1 MGVMPVGKLLLTMS
15 VPMVLSMMVQALY
28 NIVDSAFVA
37 MINEEALTAVSLAFP
52 LQNVMI
58 SLGVGTGV
66 GVNVL
71 CSRYLGEKKFE
82 KANSIATHGV
92 ILATITIVLFML
104 LILVVTKPFY
114 SLLTDDPLIYGYC
127 LDYTYIIGLFCLGI
141 FYQTMLEKL
150 LQATGRTFYSMIA
163 QMSGAITNIILDPIF
178 IFGLLGI
185 PRLEVKGAAIATV
198 IGQIVGAAV
207 AFYLV
212 FNKNKEIKV
221 SFTKFRMSLTAVKD
235 IYFIA
240 VPSIILASVGSVM
253 NFMFNKILIMFSSTA
268 AAVFGAYFKLQ
279 SIIFMGIFGMNNGLM
294 PIISYNYGAKKP
306 DRIKIALKYAYTAA
320 ITIMT
325 IGLIA
330 FQLFP
335 NKLLGL
341 FSASENM
348 LEIGVPALRII
359 SVHFIIAAYCIVS
372 GALFQALGK
381 AVYSMI
387 ISIMRQLLVLVPA
400 AYILA
405 QIGGLN
411 AVWWSFPIAE
421 ISSCIAT
428 TLFLIQ
434 INKTVLK
441 PLVLSTKK
449 GD

>member
-1 MGVMPVGKLLLTMS
+1 MGVMPVGKLLLNMS

-71 CSRYLGEKKFE
+71 CSRNLGEKKYD
-82 KANSIATHGV
+82 KVNSIATHGV
-92 ILATITIVLFML
+92 VLATITIIAFML
-104 LILVVTKPFY
+104 LVLVITKPFY
-114 SLLTDDPLIYGYC
+114 ALLTDNPLIYGYC
-127 LDYTYIIGLFCLGI
+127 LDYTYIIGFFCLGV

-150 LQATGRTFYSMIA
+150 LQATGRTFYSMIS
-163 QMSGAITNIILDPIF
+163 QMSGAITNIILDPLL
-178 IFGLLGI
+178 IFGLFGL
-185 PRLEVKGAAIATV
+185 PRLEVRGAAIATV
-198 IGQIVGAAV
+198 IGQIIGATV
-207 AFYLV
+207 AFYLT
-212 FNKNKEIKV
+212 FYRNKEIKISFNKFKV
-221 SFTKFRMSLTAVKD
+221 SLKTIKD

-253 NFMFNKILIMFSSTA
+253 NFLFNKILIMFSSTA

-306 DRIKIALKYAYTAA
+306 DRIRTALKYAYTAA
-320 ITIMT
+320 ITIMA
-325 IGLIA
+325 IGLIV
-330 FQLFP
+330 FQLIP
-335 NKLLGL
+335 DKLLGL

-348 LEIGVPALRII
+348 LEIGIPALRVI
-359 SVHFIIAAYCIVS
+359 SIHFVIAAYCIVS

-381 AVYSMI
+381 AIYSMI

-405 QIGGLN
+405 KIGGLN

-421 ISSCIAT
+421 IFSCTVT

-434 INKTVLK
+434 INKTIIK